1 MYKVLIVM
9 KDAESVKDIRAAIQE
24 HVLVSKVTVVSCE
37 QQAFAEV
44 DLEAPDFAITDIA
57 FLHQSTL
64 RGICFVFPI
73 IVIGHSGDSAI
84 KAFEYRAFDF
94 LLMPVSDVRLELAI
108 RRVASSLGE
117 RLRRQNPSI
126 SENFLLGNQSQ
137 QRERKKLVIKE
148 TGRIRLINQSTIRY
162 VKGAGNYVEIF
173 LLNERKIMHRAT
185 LRSIENQL
193 DPELFCRIH
202 KSTLINISLIE
213 ELRPKPR
220 GDYSVRLMSG
230 ENLVL
235 SRNNRDKLARLI
247 D

>member
-1 MYKVLIVM
+1 MYKVLIVIN
-9 KDAESVKDIRAAIQE
+9 DAESAIGIRAAIQE
-24 HVLVSKVTVVSCE
+24 HFLVSKVTVVSCE

-44 DLEAPDFAITDIA
+44 DREAPDFAITDIA
-57 FLHQSTL
+57 FLHQSAL
-64 RGICFVFPI
+64 RGFCFVFPI
-73 IVIGHSGDSAI
+73 IVLGHSGCSAI
-84 KAFEYRAFDF
+84 QAFEYRAFDF
-94 LLMPVSDVRLELAI
+94 LLMPVSEIRMELAL
-108 RRVASSLGE
+108 RRVVSSLGE
-117 RLRRQNPSI
+117 RLRRRNSSI
-126 SENFLLGNQSQ
+126 SDDFLLGSQ
-137 QRERKKLVIKE
+137 PKPRERKKLVIKE
-148 TGRIRLINQSTIRY
+148 TGRIRLISQSAIRY

-185 LRSIENQL
+185 LGSIERQL

-220 GDYSVRLMSG
+220 GDYSVRLTSG